1 METPTT
7 RERNILKQLST
18 KYWEDTG
25 SVCPGRFGKIC
36 RSEMLAKGWIEFDA
50 NLPSGRNRV
59 RMTSLGAEALQ
70 MPAPRKANTG
80 PKLKMLRP
88 MLQEANFGIGAVKLR
103 KK

>member
-1 METPTT
+1 
-7 RERNILKQLST
+7 
-18 KYWEDTG
+18 
-25 SVCPGRFGKIC
+25 
-36 RSEMLAKGWIEFDA
+36 
-50 NLPSGRNRV
+50 
-59 RMTSLGAEALQ
+59 MTSLGAEALQ